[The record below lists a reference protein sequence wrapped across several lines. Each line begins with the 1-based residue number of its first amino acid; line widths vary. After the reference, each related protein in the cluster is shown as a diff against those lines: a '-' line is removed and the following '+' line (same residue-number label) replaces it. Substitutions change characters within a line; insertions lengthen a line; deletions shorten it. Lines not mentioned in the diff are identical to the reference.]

1 MPAATTT
8 QVTASIRVVGGLL
21 PADMINRIMTGK
33 DVSGST
39 PADYHVVGVRSVK
52 DAAERHWDYLKG
64 AWRVLRDAIG
74 HGSDPRGLAIE
85 NWLLPLFDEHGYGR
99 LTRLH
104 AGITADDGTKVF
116 PVSHAWQHLPI
127 HLVPWGQDLD
137 KRPAAGELPPQ
148 SMVQDCLNRTA
159 GHLWGIISNGSVL
172 RLLRDTTSLTGAA
185 YLEVDLA
192 AMFDGELFEDFVLLY
207 RLLHVSRFEVADG
220 APVSSCRMER
230 WRTEAIEAGT
240 RALDQL
246 RDGVKDAIIALGTGF
261 LKHPANAAFREDF
274 DKDQAKRALLRLVYR
289 LLFWFVAEDRDA
301 LHAPGTDDKT
311 RQRYAAYFSA
321 RRLRD
326 ASLRGAGTAHGD
338 LWQAVRL
345 VLSRPRRGRRPAAP
359 RPAGPWR
366 HLRRHPH
373 RRGARRP

>member
-1 MPAATTT
+1 
-8 QVTASIRVVGGLL
+8 
-21 PADMINRIMTGK
+21 
-33 DVSGST
+33 
-39 PADYHVVGVRSVK
+39 
-52 DAAERHWDYLKG
+52 
-64 AWRVLRDAIG
+64 
-74 HGSDPRGLAIE
+74 
-85 NWLLPLFDEHGYGR
+85 
-99 LTRLH
+99 
-104 AGITADDGTKVF
+104 
-116 PVSHAWQHLPI
+116 
-127 HLVPWGQDLD
+127 
-137 KRPAAGELPPQ
+137 
-148 SMVQDCLNRTA
+148 MVQECLNRTA

-230 WRTEAIEAGT
+230 WRAEAIEAGT

-246 RDGVKDAIIALGTGF
+246 RDGVKDAIVALGTGF

-301 LHAPGTDDKT
+301 LHAPGTDEKT
-311 RQRYAAYFSA
+311 RRRYAAYFSA

-326 ASLRGAGTAHGD
+326 VSLRGVGTAHGD
-338 LWQAVRL
+338 MWQAVRL
-345 VLSRPRRGRRPAAP
+345 VLSGLGDGRRPAAP
-359 RPAGPWR
+359 RPAGPGR